1 MKIKTE
7 FKAKI
12 DKQGRLMLPL
22 EIVKR
27 YGLKPGDSMPVSES
41 ANGIHLRQPVSLL
54 KKLYIEPTNQCNLT
68 CRTCIRNTWDE
79 PLGQMSKTTFKNII
93 KSLKSFSPLPT
104 VIFGGFG
111 EPLHHPQIAGMVG
124 EVKALGAPVELIT
137 NGTLLHEK
145 LSRDLMAAGIDVL
158 WLSLDGATPESYAD
172 VRLGALLPEVIA
184 NVSRMRYST
193 WAYEYPQFHLGV
205 VFVAMKRNINDLPAV
220 LRIGSQLLAD
230 RFIVTNVLPY
240 TAELGDELLYIN
252 VAGESSAGPSPWS
265 PELNISKMDMNED
278 TRDALYRVIRSFRMG
293 NFSRDET
300 GNIHDYCPFI
310 EKGTVAVAWDG
321 SVSPC
326 LALMHTHQS
335 YLHDRK
341 RLIRRQ
347 VIGNINKISLARLW
361 NAQEY
366 VKLRTRVQEFDFSPC
381 FQCGGCDLSETNEED
396 CFGNVFPTC
405 GGCLWAQGIIQ
416 CP

>member
-1 MKIKTE
+1 
-7 FKAKI
+7 
-12 DKQGRLMLPL
+12 
-22 EIVKR
+22 
-27 YGLKPGDSMPVSES
+27 MPVNES
-41 ANGIHLRQPVSLL
+41 ANGIRLRQPVSLL

-79 PLGQMSKTTFKNII
+79 PLGQMNKTTFKNII
-93 KSLKSFSPLPT
+93 KSLKIFSPLPT

-111 EPLHHPQIAGMVG
+111 EPLHHPQIADMVA

-145 LSRDLMAAGIDVL
+145 LSRDMMAAGIDVL

-193 WAYEYPQFHLGV
+193 WAYKYPQFHLGV

-278 TRDALYRVIRSFRMG
+278 TRDALYRVIRGFRLG

-300 GNIHDYCPFI
+300 GNINNYCPFI

-341 RLIRRQ
+341 RLIRRH
-347 VIGNINKISLARLW
+347 VIGNINKTSLARLW

-366 VKLRTRVQEFDFSPC
+366 IKLRTRVQEFDFSPC

>member
-111 EPLHHPQIAGMVG
+111 EPLHHPQIADMVA
-124 EVKALGAPVELIT
+124 EFKALGAPVELIT

-205 VFVAMKRNINDLPAV
+205 VFVAMKRNIADLPAV

-252 VAGESSAGPSPWS
+252 VAGESSADPSPWS

-278 TRDALYRVIRSFRMG
+278 TRDALYRVIRGFRLG

-300 GNIHDYCPFI
+300 GNINNYCPFI

-341 RLIRRQ
+341 RLIRRH

-381 FQCGGCDLSETNEED
+381 FQCGGCDLSEANEED

>member
-1 MKIKTE
+1 MKINPE
-7 FKAKI
+7 LKAKI
-12 DKQGRLMLPL
+12 DKQGRLVLPP

-41 ANGIHLRQPVSLL
+41 ANGIRLRQPVSLL

-111 EPLHHPQIAGMVG
+111 EPLHHPQIADMVA
-124 EVKALGAPVELIT
+124 EVKALGASVELIT

-184 NVSRMRYST
+184 NVSRMRYSS

-205 VFVAMKRNINDLPAV
+205 VFVAMKRNIDDLPAV

-278 TRDALYRVIRSFRMG
+278 TRDALYRVIRGFRMG

-300 GNIHDYCPFI
+300 GNINNYCPFI

-341 RLIRRQ
+341 RLIRRH

-366 VKLRTRVQEFDFSPC
+366 IKLRTRVQEFDFSPC

>member
-7 FKAKI
+7 LKAKI
-12 DKQGRLMLPL
+12 DKQGRLVMPP

-41 ANGIHLRQPVSLL
+41 ANGICLRQPVSLL

-93 KSLKSFSPLPT
+93 KSLKRFSLLPT

-111 EPLHHPQIAGMVG
+111 EPLHHPQIADMVAQ
-124 EVKALGAPVELIT
+124 VKALGAPVELIT

-172 VRLGALLPEVIA
+172 VRLGALLPEVIS

-205 VFVAMKRNINDLPAV
+205 VFVAM
-220 LRIGSQLLAD
+220 
-230 RFIVTNVLPY
+230 
-240 TAELGDELLYIN
+240 
-252 VAGESSAGPSPWS
+252 
-265 PELNISKMDMNED
+265 
-278 TRDALYRVIRSFRMG
+278 
-293 NFSRDET
+293 
-300 GNIHDYCPFI
+300 
-310 EKGTVAVAWDG
+310 
-321 SVSPC
+321 
-326 LALMHTHQS
+326 
-335 YLHDRK
+335 
-341 RLIRRQ
+341 
-347 VIGNINKISLARLW
+347 
-361 NAQEY
+361 
-366 VKLRTRVQEFDFSPC
+366 
-381 FQCGGCDLSETNEED
+381 
-396 CFGNVFPTC
+396 
-405 GGCLWAQGIIQ
+405 
-416 CP
+416 